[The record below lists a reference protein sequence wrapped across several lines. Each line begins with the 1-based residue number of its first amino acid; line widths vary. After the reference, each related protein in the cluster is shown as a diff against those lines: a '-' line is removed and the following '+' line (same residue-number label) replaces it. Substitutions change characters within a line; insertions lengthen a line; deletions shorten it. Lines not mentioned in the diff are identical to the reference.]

1 MSTFEKNISIF
12 FEKIKSRQFKYQ
24 SLQHF
29 IYPLVLSTLHYYFEQ
44 EFVYIQVCLHFFLQV
59 SFPPSF
65 PASIFKVHKQSRAL
79 QKKRLRYVI
88 IIRAMTLNEGLA
100 INDVTPF
107 LRFLIF
113 SSSSLSPI
121 LPNRKTYSEMLPLE
135 IPSFPHRRRRHL
147 CILAFLQYLLVKQA
161 TNYIRINFAI

>member
-1 MSTFEKNISIF
+1 MMMMLKLFK
-12 FEKIKSRQFKYQ
+12 KITNSNRN
-24 SLQHF
+24 LF
-29 IYPLVLSTLHYYFEQ
+29 I
-44 EFVYIQVCLHFFLQV
+44 IQVCLHFFLQV
-59 SFPPSF
+59 SFPSELP
-65 PASIFKVHKQSRAL
+65 L
-79 QKKRLRYVI
+79 QAFLKFINNQGHYKKKRLRYVI

-147 CILAFLQYLLVKQA
+147 CILAFL
-161 TNYIRINFAI
+161 

>member
-1 MSTFEKNISIF
+1 MMMMLKLFKKITISN
-12 FEKIKSRQFKYQ
+12 RN
-24 SLQHF
+24 LF
-29 IYPLVLSTLHYYFEQ
+29 I
-44 EFVYIQVCLHFFLQV
+44 IQVCLHFFLQV
-59 SFPPSF
+59 SFPSELP
-65 PASIFKVHKQSRAL
+65 L
-79 QKKRLRYVI
+79 QAFLKFINNQGHYKKKRLRYVI

-113 SSSSLSPI
+113 SSSSPI

-147 CILAFLQYLLVKQA
+147 CILAFL
-161 TNYIRINFAI
+161 